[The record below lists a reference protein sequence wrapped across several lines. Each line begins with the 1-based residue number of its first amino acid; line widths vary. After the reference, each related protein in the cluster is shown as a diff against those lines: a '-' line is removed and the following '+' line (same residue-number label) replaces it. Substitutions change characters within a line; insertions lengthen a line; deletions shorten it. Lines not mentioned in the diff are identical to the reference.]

1 MSHMNSSDENL
12 WGFTLYFDSFFT
24 NSTAAH
30 RLYDCNV
37 TFQMMLQLHIYC
49 THPAQ
54 YSDTFPMCPRQLK
67 TAPPHQALEEFSELL
82 VVLNHLLSEQPP
94 VLTAAAH
101 QPLLH

>member
-1 MSHMNSSDENL
+1 MRIFGVSLFILTLSSQI
-12 WGFTLYFDSFFT
+12 TT
-24 NSTAAH
+24 NSTAVH
-30 RLYDCNV
+30 ILYDCNV

-49 THPAQ
+49 THTAQ
-54 YSDTFPMCPRQLK
+54 YNDTFPMCPRQLK

-82 VVLNHLLSEQPP
+82 VVLNHLLSELPP